1 MHHLSIDLE
10 TYSSVPIAKAGAQ
23 KYISNPDFEILLF
36 AYSVDGAPVEIIDL
50 ARGER
55 LPPWLV
61 QAITSPEYIKHAYN
75 APFEWGCLSKF
86 LGTLP
91 PDQWRCTMFHGLYCG
106 YTAGLDATGK
116 ALGLAED
123 KRKLNTGK
131 ALIRYFCVPCAPTK
145 ANGGRTRNLPQHDT
159 DKWELFKEYC
169 RQDVVTEMEIERRLS
184 AFPVPGFV
192 QKQWETDLIINARGV
207 AVDMDLVS
215 GALYLGNVTR
225 QNLTQEAMKISKLD
239 NPNSVAQLTQWLQE
253 AMGEELADLRKDT
266 VARLLGKEDN
276 SPQVQ
281 RMLEIRQELGKTST
295 KKYDAKVIEGNMSDA
310 VGYRKLA
317 VNGRYIRGFGVPK
330 YASKATSAP
339 SGGGEASTPGKDEKP
354 APGLAVGS
362 VVTFTGTKH
371 YISSMAVNG
380 KSCKPGEAKVTAVA
394 KSGKHPY
401 HLIKTTGSSSTVYG
415 WVDAA
420 DVKEAVPAI
429 VKGSR
434 VKVAKG
440 AKTYNGGSLAS
451 YVYTTTYTV
460 IQIDGSRVVIGINGV
475 VTAAVN
481 IKDLTLVG

>member
-23 KYISNPDFEILLF
+23 KYISSPDFEILLF

-184 AFPVPGFV
+184 AFPVPDFV

-295 KKYDAKVIEGNMSDA
+295 KKYDAIEAA
-310 VGYRKLA
+310 VCPDGRVRGLLQFYGANRTGRWAGRLVQVQNLPRTYTEPLPLARELVEHRKLDA
-317 VNGRYIRGFGVPK
+317 LRLIYTVTDNDETGLNFLIDKCEKDILADINQRVLPDGLFYVHVDMVAGQFLYDKKAAGGLDGLEGFDF
-330 YASKATSAP
+330 SAP
-339 SGGGEASTPGKDEKP
+339 
-354 APGLAVGS
+354 
-362 VVTFTGTKH
+362 
-371 YISSMAVNG
+371 
-380 KSCKPGEAKVTAVA
+380 A
-394 KSGKHPY
+394 KSITEGDVA
-401 HLIKTTGSSSTVYG
+401 ITFAGASDGASSAEARFDALLAGLMRPPESTL
-415 WVDAA
+415 AA
-420 DVKEAVPAI
+420 F
-429 VKGSR
+429 R
-434 VKVAKG
+434 
-440 AKTYNGGSLAS
+440 
-451 YVYTTTYTV
+451 
-460 IQIDGSRVVIGINGV
+460 RMRW
-475 VTAAVN
+475 
-481 IKDLTLVG
+481 